1 MVVDVTKLIYYCV
14 NSGVEMN
21 SSNLLGDVSEMTLTQ
36 LEELGV
42 GLNVGIAWEEA
53 LHSALMP
60 ITPQASMGSLAES
73 KCLEIVRTVELYC
86 NCGIQLCITSVNS
99 SQYLAS

>member
-1 MVVDVTKLIYYCV
+1 
-14 NSGVEMN
+14 
-21 SSNLLGDVSEMTLTQ
+21 MTLTQ

-73 KCLEIVRTVELYC
+73 ESS
-86 NCGIQLCITSVNS
+86 TSQSIPKYMHYIKDFVVT
-99 SQYLAS
+99 QAI